1 MAGSLTTRPE
11 ERADRQ
17 PVDDSLEGP
26 KWGMVGEMETVQPPV
41 TPEPN
46 QTPAAVAPARPKL
59 MERLQAFIL
68 RYGALA
74 LVVHY
79 AIFGLCL
86 VGFMLLIRA
95 GFQVEGAVGNASTFG
110 GAYLACQV
118 IKIPR
123 FAATFALTP
132 LLDRLI
138 RRLRNKGPN
147 PAEPPAGP

>member
-1 MAGSLTTRPE
+1 
-11 ERADRQ
+11 
-17 PVDDSLEGP
+17 
-26 KWGMVGEMETVQPPV
+26 METVQPPV
-41 TPEPN
+41 TPNPN
-46 QTPAAVAPARPKL
+46 ETPSAPAVVQAKPKL

-68 RYGALA
+68 RYGMLA

-86 VGFMLLIRA
+86 VGFMLLIQA
-95 GFQVEGAVGNASTFG
+95 GFQVDGAVGAASTFG

-132 LLDRLI
+132 LIDKLI

-147 PAEPPAGP
+147 PADPPAGP

>member
-1 MAGSLTTRPE
+1 
-11 ERADRQ
+11 
-17 PVDDSLEGP
+17 
-26 KWGMVGEMETVQPPV
+26 METVQPPV
-41 TPEPN
+41 TPNPN
-46 QTPAAVAPARPKL
+46 ETPTAVAPPKPKL
-59 MERLQAFIL
+59 MERLQAFMM
-68 RYGALA
+68 RYGPLA

-79 AIFGLCL
+79 TIFGLCL

-95 GFQVEGAVGNASTFG
+95 GFQLEGAVGNVSTFT

-132 LLDRLI
+132 LLDKLI
-138 RRLRNKGPN
+138 RRLRNK

>member
-1 MAGSLTTRPE
+1 
-11 ERADRQ
+11 
-17 PVDDSLEGP
+17 
-26 KWGMVGEMETVQPPV
+26 MVGEMETVQPPV
-41 TPEPN
+41 TPNPN
-46 QTPAAVAPARPKL
+46 ETPAVAPAKPKL
-59 MERLQAFIL
+59 MDRLQAFII
-68 RYGALA
+68 RYGPLA

-95 GFQVEGAVGNASTFG
+95 GFHVEGAVGNASTFG

-132 LLDRLI
+132 LLDKLI

-147 PAEPPAGP
+147 PADPSGP

>member
-1 MAGSLTTRPE
+1 MAAGSLTTRPE
-11 ERADRQ
+11 GLADRQ
-17 PVDDSLEGP
+17 PVDDSLDAS
-26 KWGMVGEMETVQPPV
+26 KWGMVGMMENVQPPV
-41 TPEPN
+41 TPNPN
-46 QTPAAVAPARPKL
+46 ETPTAPAVAQARPKL
-59 MERLQAFIL
+59 MERLQAFIV
-68 RYGALA
+68 RYGMLALA
-74 LVVHY
+74 VHY

-95 GFQVEGAVGNASTFG
+95 GFQVEGAVGAASTFG

-132 LLDRLI
+132 LIDKLI

-147 PAEPPAGP
+147 PSGS

>member
-1 MAGSLTTRPE
+1 M
-11 ERADRQ
+11 
-17 PVDDSLEGP
+17 
-26 KWGMVGEMETVQPPV
+26 
-41 TPEPN
+41 TPNSNE
-46 QTPAAVAPARPKL
+46 TPATPAVAPAKPKL
-59 MERLQAFIL
+59 MERLQAFIV
-68 RYGALA
+68 RYGMLA

-95 GFQVEGAVGNASTFG
+95 GFQIEGAVGAASTFT

-132 LLDRLI
+132 LLDKLI
-138 RRLRNKGPN
+138 RRLRNKGQN
-147 PAEPPAGP
+147 PADPSAGS